1 MKNTFGVT
9 MAFLLALTIGG
20 SYLGYKKATT
30 AHHAGTE
37 HKEGGSD
44 HGASGTAKDH
54 DEHQTEEHTDNK
66 DVGQDATHSDSEKKD
81 EVSEEQQSED
91 APPAQN
97 SEDTK
102 ESTKQPENSEASE
115 ETPSETSTDTSP
127 ETAVADN
134 SDSSPKATADL
145 EAGKTV
151 YGIKCGACHGANAE
165 GVVGPALANS
175 SQWSVEEFIVAL
187 REGRTPTKTLKATMP
202 KFPEAQTSDE
212 DLVNIHAYLASL
224 K

>member
-20 SYLGYKKATT
+20 GYLGYKKALVP
-30 AHHAGTE
+30 HHAGTE

-44 HGASGTAKDH
+44 HGASGKAKD
-54 DEHQTEEHTDNK
+54 
-66 DVGQDATHSDSEKKD
+66 QDATHNTDSNSDSDNHSDSDKKD
-81 EVSEEQQSED
+81 EGAEEQQSED
-91 APPAQN
+91 TTPPTQN
-97 SEDTK
+97 TEDST
-102 ESTKQPENSEASE
+102 EETKQPEESETSE
-115 ETPSETSTDTSP
+115 ETPSDTSTDTPP

-134 SDSSPKATADL
+134 NDNSTKATADL
-145 EAGKTV
+145 EAGKTI
-151 YGIKCGACHGANAE
+151 YGVKCGACHGANAE
-165 GVVGPALANS
+165 GVVGPALADA
-175 SQWSVEEFIVAL
+175 SQWSIEEFIVAL

-212 DLVNIHAYLASL
+212 DLVNIHAYLATL